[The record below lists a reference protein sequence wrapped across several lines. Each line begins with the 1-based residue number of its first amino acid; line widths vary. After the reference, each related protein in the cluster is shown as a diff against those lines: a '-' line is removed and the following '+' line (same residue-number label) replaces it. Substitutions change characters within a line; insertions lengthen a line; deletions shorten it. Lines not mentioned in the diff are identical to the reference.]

1 MFAKSL
7 TSAPKTMLCPE
18 VTASA
23 VSLDSL
29 LTMKTVSNRTLFISH
44 FVFVHGVFDGPTQAS
59 YCMIPSNLA
68 DFSWNSSLH
77 RDEKWQLSAM
87 LCQGKHTPRT
97 HTRTYS
103 PISKHSDPWRPSAVC
118 ARVCLLCAQLRD
130 RWNKCSSLSGVYVFL
145 LQVKVHSFCSL
156 FTTPFVTCDI
166 WATISAFSKSL
177 KIWCHICCRLVVLF
191 CIWRPFTSACS
202 PQLFCHFHFSLNPI
216 M

>member
-1 MFAKSL
+1 MAQLKHHTVWSPRILL
-7 TSAPKTMLCPE
+7 TSVETQVCIVIKSDNFPLCCVKE
-18 VTASA
+18 
-23 VSLDSL
+23 
-29 LTMKTVSNRTLFISH
+29 N
-44 FVFVHGVFDGPTQAS
+44 
-59 YCMIPSNLA
+59 
-68 DFSWNSSLH
+68 
-77 RDEKWQLSAM
+77 
-87 LCQGKHTPRT
+87 T

-166 WATISAFSKSL
+166 WATISAFSTSL